1 MKIILWKTDKN
12 VVAVTYPAP
21 GLDLHEAAKK
31 SVASGKPY
39 YIVDS
44 SVLPDFAFR
53 DAWEL
58 DASAIPDGVGEAQ

>member
-1 MKIILWKTDKN
+1 MKIILWKTEKN

-21 GLDLHEAAKK
+21 DLDPHEVAKK

-39 YIVDS
+39 YIVDKS
-44 SVLPDFAFR
+44 SLPDFAFH

-58 DASAIPDGVGEAQ
+58 DESVTPDGVGEAQ

>member
-21 GLDLHEAAKK
+21 GLDLHEVAKK
-31 SVASGKPY
+31 SVGHGKAY